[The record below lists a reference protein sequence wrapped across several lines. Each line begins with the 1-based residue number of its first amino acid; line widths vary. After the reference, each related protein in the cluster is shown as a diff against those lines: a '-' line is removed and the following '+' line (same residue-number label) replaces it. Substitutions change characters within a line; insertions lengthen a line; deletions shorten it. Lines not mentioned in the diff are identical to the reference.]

1 MYAKKIW
8 IPALFS
14 VLCASAAHAE
24 VVLDATQAVAAPR
37 RDAGTGACGSFVHY
51 KRPAAP
57 LSTRQEAE
65 ALLDKPATD
74 PLLLGR
80 TSRLVD
86 RLNFRN
92 AASGSAGDFSSP
104 ATPDEYFP
112 YSQSPSASPAGDDTD
127 FAARVR
133 GYLNVTSE
141 LVDKT
146 LSFALACD
154 NFCSLRVG
162 KAEVIS
168 GVDVQQSQRAIRQ
181 IRFTRAGLYP
191 IEIVYF
197 QTDRAALLEWAMA
210 DSAQPECSTGCSTPL
225 TEVAVYG
232 GRFNLVPAG
241 RLFSAIDGESRA
253 CQECGASGTR
263 CAAGSY
269 CGDGLCQAC
278 TVADHCGT
286 SCSPCPSDRRSC
298 SAGACVQCLRDD
310 ECPSDRVCSGGSCVP
325 PTSCTVDA
333 QCELG
338 RVCDPSTNRCKMG
351 CSSDAR
357 CASGQI
363 CDAATQRCA
372 VPPPGRC
379 GSDAACSTGEVCDVA
394 AHRCQAA
401 PAPVMPADPPADSG
415 STAGCSAAARGRGG
429 SVGPWALPVLLL
441 LSRRRR
447 RALA

>member
-1 MYAKKIW
+1 MYVRTIW

-14 VLCASAAHAE
+14 MVCASAARAE
-24 VVLDATQAVAAPR
+24 VVLDGTHAVAAPR
-37 RDAGTGACGSFVHY
+37 RDAGTGACGSFVRY

-57 LSTRQEAE
+57 LSTRQEAA

-80 TSRLVD
+80 TSRLID

-92 AASGSAGDFSSP
+92 ATSGSAGDFSGP
-104 ATPDEYFP
+104 GTPDEYFP
-112 YSQSPSASPAGDDTD
+112 YSQSPQASPAGSDTD
-127 FAARVR
+127 LAARVR
-133 GYLNVTSE
+133 GYLNVTVE

-162 KAEVIS
+162 RIEVFS
-168 GVDVQQSQRAIRQ
+168 GVDVHQSQRAIRQ

-197 QTDRAALLEWAMA
+197 QTDQAALLEWAMA

-225 TEVAVYG
+225 TDVAAYG
-232 GRFNLVPAG
+232 GGFGLVPAG

-253 CQECGASGTR
+253 CQECGASGPE
-263 CAAGSY
+263 CATGSY
-269 CGDGLCQAC
+269 CGDGICQAC
-278 TVADHCGT
+278 TVTEHCGT
-286 SCSPCPSDRRSC
+286 SCSPCPSDRRIC
-298 SAGACVQCLRDD
+298 SAGACVQCLSDD
-310 ECPSDRVCSGGSCVP
+310 QCPSNRVCSGGSCVP
-325 PTSCTVDA
+325 PTPCTVDA

-338 RVCDPSTNRCKMG
+338 RVCDPYTDRCEMG

-372 VPPPGRC
+372 GPPPGWC
-379 GSDAACSTGEVCDVA
+379 GADAPCSAGEVCDVA
-394 AHRCQAA
+394 AHRCGPA
-401 PAPVMPADPPADSG
+401 PAPADST
-415 STAGCSAAARGRGG
+415 SAPDPTAGCSAAAAARGHGG
-429 SVGPWALPVLLL
+429 SAGLWALPVLLL
-441 LSRRRR
+441 LARRRR
-447 RALA
+447 RAPA